1 MGSLRFSWGVRFGFF
16 GSSKVHFSVLKYRHM
31 VQSFGIYSKV
41 RFALILLNS
50 TEENT
55 RRPSLC
61 LRCLNLFMHDPYF
74 LTWIIRT
81 DFFGD
86 FVQFHAVY
94 TKNIHKLEDFL
105 GHIDVF
111 VYWTIHILWFLSSF
125 IAAILNLK
133 LDFIFDLVSEC
144 NILIPWNINEKEIVL
159 FDMLRPP
166 ASFQNQILRK
176 LS

>member
-1 MGSLRFSWGVRFGFF
+1 
-16 GSSKVHFSVLKYRHM
+16 M

-94 TKNIHKLEDFL
+94 TKKNIHKLEDFL
-105 GHIDVF
+105 GHIDVCICILKRQTK
-111 VYWTIHILWFLSSF
+111 TIHFLSSF

-144 NILIPWNINEKEIVL
+144 NILILWNINEKEIVL
-159 FDMLRPP
+159 FDMWRPP

-176 LS
+176 LSQY

>member
-1 MGSLRFSWGVRFGFF
+1 MNLTHILRIIYLKSLHSRQKFDLKCFGSLRFSWGVRFGFF

-74 LTWIIRT
+74 LTWIICT
-81 DFFGD
+81 DFLGD

-94 TKNIHKLEDFL
+94 TKKH
-105 GHIDVF
+105 
-111 VYWTIHILWFLSSF
+111 S
-125 IAAILNLK
+125 
-133 LDFIFDLVSEC
+133 
-144 NILIPWNINEKEIVL
+144 
-159 FDMLRPP
+159 
-166 ASFQNQILRK
+166 
-176 LS
+176 

>member
-1 MGSLRFSWGVRFGFF
+1 MNLTHILRIIYLKSLHFRQKFDLKIQEHAPNVWEVWGSVGELGLDFLGG
-16 GSSKVHFSVLKYRHM
+16 SKVYFSVLIYRHM

-94 TKNIHKLEDFL
+94 TKNIHKLENFL
-105 GHIDVF
+105 GHIDVVF
-111 VYWTIHILWFLSSF
+111 VYWRDRP
-125 IAAILNLK
+125 K
-133 LDFIFDLVSEC
+133 LFIFCL
-144 NILIPWNINEKEIVL
+144 
-159 FDMLRPP
+159 
-166 ASFQNQILRK
+166 

>member
-1 MGSLRFSWGVRFGFF
+1 MYLSLTCMNEFDPYTTYYLFEKFTLSSKIWFEIQEHAPNVWEVWGSVGELGLDFLGG
-16 GSSKVHFSVLKYRHM
+16 SKVHFSVLKYRHM

-105 GHIDVF
+105 GHIDVC
-111 VYWTIHILWFLSSF
+111 IL
-125 IAAILNLK
+125 K
-133 LDFIFDLVSEC
+133 
-144 NILIPWNINEKEIVL
+144 
-159 FDMLRPP
+159 R
-166 ASFQNQILRK
+166 
-176 LS
+176 

>member
-1 MGSLRFSWGVRFGFF
+1 
-16 GSSKVHFSVLKYRHM
+16 
-31 VQSFGIYSKV
+31 
-41 RFALILLNS
+41 
-50 TEENT
+50 
-55 RRPSLC
+55 
-61 LRCLNLFMHDPYF
+61 MHDPYF

-111 VYWTIHILWFLSSF
+111 VI
-125 IAAILNLK
+125 LK
-133 LDFIFDLVSEC
+133 LFIFYGFFL
-144 NILIPWNINEKEIVL
+144 
-159 FDMLRPP
+159 
-166 ASFQNQILRK
+166 